1 MKAGLKRSVQ
11 SIAREVIRKIGY
23 TKSEYM
29 FEANSCGIL
38 SAIHEQS
45 ADINQGV
52 DKKKKEEQGAG
63 DQGMMFGY
71 ATNET
76 ANYMPLALDLSHAL
90 LIELANLRRE
100 NSEIKYLRPDA
111 KSQVTLEYSDDN
123 KPVRIDALQRALSKI
138 NETKPTERLQVLQ
151 NNLEITQNKKI
162 ALNTGD
168 GITFIELLDIL
179 YLKADGS
186 YTHFFLSNKNKI
198 IVSKKIAEFERLEQV
213 GNFMRIHRS
222 HVINLER
229 IQKILKQDGGTVI
242 MDNGDELSI
251 SSDKKS
257 VLLEKFDSFRF

>member
-1 MKAGLKRSVQ
+1 MRAIIVDDELNARLALRGIIEENFPEIKIMAENADVPSAVKSIHSFQPELVFLDIAMPGYSGLELLNFFDVNA
-11 SIAREVIRKIGY
+11 IHFKIVFVTAY
-23 TKSEYM
+23 AEYAINA
-29 FEANSCGIL
+29 FEL
-38 SAIHEQS
+38 SA
-45 ADINQGV
+45 V
-52 DKKKKEEQGAG
+52 D
-63 DQGMMFGY
+63 Y
-71 ATNET
+71 I
-76 ANYMPLALDLSHAL
+76 L
-90 LIELANLRRE
+90 
-100 NSEIKYLRPDA
+100 
-111 KSQVTLEYSDDN
+111 

>member
-1 MKAGLKRSVQ
+1 MRAIIVDDELN
-11 SIAREVIRKIGY
+11 ARLALR
-23 TKSEYM
+23 
-29 FEANSCGIL
+29 GIL
-38 SAIHEQS
+38 EENFPEIEIVAENVDVPSAVKSIHAFQPELVFLDIAMPGYSGLELLNFFDVNTINFKIIFVTAFAEYAINAFELS
-45 ADINQGV
+45 AV
-52 DKKKKEEQGAG
+52 D
-63 DQGMMFGY
+63 Y
-71 ATNET
+71 I
-76 ANYMPLALDLSHAL
+76 L
-90 LIELANLRRE
+90 
-100 NSEIKYLRPDA
+100 
-111 KSQVTLEYSDDN
+111 
-123 KPVRIDALQRALSKI
+123 KPVRIDALQRALTKVNDSNSLEKI
-138 NETKPTERLQVLQ
+138 KVLQ
-151 NNLEITQNKKI
+151 NNLDLPQNKKI

-198 IVSKKIAEFERLEQV
+198 TVSKKISEFERLEQV

-251 SSDKKS
+251 SSDKKT

>member
-1 MKAGLKRSVQ
+1 MRAIIVDDELN
-11 SIAREVIRKIGY
+11 ARLALR
-23 TKSEYM
+23 
-29 FEANSCGIL
+29 GIL
-38 SAIHEQS
+38 
-45 ADINQGV
+45 
-52 DKKKKEEQGAG
+52 EEN
-63 DQGMMFGY
+63 F
-71 ATNET
+71 
-76 ANYMPLALDLSHAL
+76 
-90 LIELANLRRE
+90 
-100 NSEIKYLRPDA
+100 SEIEIVAENVDVPSA
-111 KSQVTLEYSDDN
+111 VKSIHAFQPELVFLDIAMPGYSGLELLNFFDVNTINFKIIFVTAFAEYAINAFELSAVDYIL
-123 KPVRIDALQRALSKI
+123 KPIRIDALQRALTKVNDSNSLEKI
-138 NETKPTERLQVLQ
+138 KVLQ
-151 NNLEITQNKKI
+151 NNLDLPQNKKI

-198 IVSKKIAEFERLEQV
+198 TVSKKISEFERLEQV

-251 SSDKKS
+251 SSDKKT